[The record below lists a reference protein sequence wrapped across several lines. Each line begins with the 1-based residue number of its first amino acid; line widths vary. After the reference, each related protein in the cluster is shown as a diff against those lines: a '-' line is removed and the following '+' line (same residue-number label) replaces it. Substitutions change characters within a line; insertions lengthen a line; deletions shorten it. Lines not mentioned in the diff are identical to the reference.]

1 MAQQEELEI
10 EIDPIGQ
17 VQIHVK
23 GAKGKRCLD
32 YVEVFRELLGPV
44 TEETLTAE
52 FYEADTTIAQSHQ
65 IQGHQI
71 QGHQR
76 RNS

>member
-17 VQIHVK
+17 VQVHVK

-32 YVEVFRELLGPV
+32 YVEVFRALLGPV

-52 FYEADTTIAQSHQ
+52 YYETEAVAA
-65 IQGHQI
+65 QGHHLH
-71 QGHQR
+71 GHQR
-76 RNS
+76 RNV

>member
-1 MAQQEELEI
+1 MAQHEELEI

-17 VQIHVK
+17 VQVHVK
-23 GAKGKRCLD
+23 GAKGKSCLN
-32 YVEVFRELLGPV
+32 YVEIFREMLGPV

-52 FYEADTTIAQSHQ
+52 YYEAESRVQ
-65 IQGHQI
+65 QGHQI
-71 QGHQR
+71 HSHQR

>member
-17 VQIHVK
+17 VQVHVT

-32 YVEVFRELLGPV
+32 HVEVFRELLGPV

-52 FYEADTTIAQSHQ
+52 YYEAESSIG
-65 IQGHQI
+65 QGHQI
-71 QGHQR
+71 HGHQR

>member
-1 MAQQEELEI
+1 MAQEELEI

-32 YVEVFRELLGPV
+32 YVEVFRALLGPV
-44 TEETLTAE
+44 TEETLTGE
-52 FYEADTTIAQSHQ
+52 YYEAETVVT
-65 IQGHQI
+65 QGHQLH
-71 QGHQR
+71 GYQR
-76 RNS
+76 RV